1 MEVGEKYHAGQILEG
16 VLEKKEKFGYFIAI
30 EPGITGLLPASKVRG
45 TQKFTEIEKLKPGAP
60 VTVVIEEIHP
70 RERKMT
76 LGPVDSA
83 EEGDWKNF
91 SKQVDKPST
100 LLGEKLKKA
109 LEMKKG

>member
-1 MEVGEKYHAGQILEG
+1 
-16 VLEKKEKFGYFIAI
+16 
-30 EPGITGLLPASKVRG
+30 
-45 TQKFTEIEKLKPGAP
+45 
-60 VTVVIEEIHP
+60 
-70 RERKMT
+70 
-76 LGPVDSA
+76 VDSA